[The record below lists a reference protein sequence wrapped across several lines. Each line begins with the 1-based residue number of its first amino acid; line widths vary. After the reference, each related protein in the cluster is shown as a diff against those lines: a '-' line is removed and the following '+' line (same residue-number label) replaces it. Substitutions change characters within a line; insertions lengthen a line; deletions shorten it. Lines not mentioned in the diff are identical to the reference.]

1 MIYKEYPIKV
11 EGSNDNAHLTTYLIT
26 HSEEI
31 RYDKRPLIIICPG
44 GGYSWVSEREAE
56 MLALQWT
63 AFGYHAAVLYYS
75 VEPAV
80 YPTALLELATAVKMM
95 KENAKEWH
103 IDADKILVEGSSAGG
118 HLAASYGM
126 FWSRSFIAQKLNTS
140 SEMLRPAGMILN
152 YPVITSGKYAHD
164 DSFHSLLAGDYD
176 KLKDE
181 MSLENQVGADT
192 PPAFIWHTNEDG
204 LVPAENSLLLA
215 LAMRKQRIPVE
226 LHLYA
231 KGGHGLSLADERTNG
246 MDGFGNVKE
255 CQSWMTLADTW
266 LKEVILQIP

>member
-11 EGSNDNAHLTTYLIT
+11 EGSTDKAYLSVYLIS

-31 RYDKRPLIIICPG
+31 NIRKRPLIIICPG
-44 GGYSWVSEREAE
+44 GGYCFVSEREAE
-56 MLALQWT
+56 MLALQWL
-63 AFGYHAAVLYYS
+63 ALGYHAAVLYYS

-80 YPTALLELATAVKMM
+80 YPTALLELATSVKMM
-95 KENAKEWH
+95 KEHAEEWH

-126 FWSRSFIAQKLNTS
+126 FWNRKFIAEKLGTS

-152 YPVITSGKYAHD
+152 YPVITSGEYAHD
-164 DSFHSLLAGDYD
+164 DSFRSLLAGNYEEM
-176 KLKDE
+176 KAE
-181 MSLENQVGADT
+181 MSLENQVSADT

-204 LVPAENSLLLA
+204 LVPAENSLMLA
-215 LAMRKQRIPVE
+215 LAMRKQGIPVE

-231 KGGHGLSLADERTNG
+231 KGGHGLSLSDERTNG

-255 CQSWMTLADTW
+255 CQSWMALADTW
-266 LKEVILQIP
+266 MKEVILS

>member
-1 MIYKEYPIKV
+1 MIYKEYPIKT
-11 EGSNDNAHLTTYLIT
+11 EGSTDKAHLSIYLIS

-31 RYDKRPLIIICPG
+31 NIQQRPLIIICPG

-56 MLALQWT
+56 MLALQWL
-63 AFGYHAAVLYYS
+63 AHGYHAAVLYYS

-80 YPTALLELATAVKMM
+80 YPTALLELAVSVKMM

-126 FWSRSFIAQKLNTS
+126 FWNKEFIAKKLDTTL
-140 SEMLRPAGMILN
+140 EMLRPAGMILN
-152 YPVITSGKYAHD
+152 YPVITSGKYAHE
-164 DSFHSLLAGDYD
+164 DSFRSLLAEEYD
-176 KLKDE
+176 KMKE
-181 MSLENQVGADT
+181 VMSLENQVSADT

-215 LAMRKQRIPVE
+215 LAMRKQGISVE
-226 LHLYA
+226 LHLFA
-231 KGGHGLSLADERTNG
+231 KGGHGLSLSDERTNG
-246 MDGFGNVKE
+246 MDGNGNVKE

-266 LKEVILQIP
+266 IREVILG